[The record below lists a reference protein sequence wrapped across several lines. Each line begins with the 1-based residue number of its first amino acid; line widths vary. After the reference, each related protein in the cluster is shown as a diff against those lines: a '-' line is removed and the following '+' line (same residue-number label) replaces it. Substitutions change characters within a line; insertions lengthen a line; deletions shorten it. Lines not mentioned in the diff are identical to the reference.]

1 MRSIIASVVAFS
13 SVLFGTV
20 AVAQAQEIPE
30 TFLAVGH
37 RLKESALQ
45 SRDYFNQDASGQYIN
60 RIPNCTVLGQQ
71 IDPCE

>member
-30 TFLAVGH
+30 TFLTVGH
-37 RLKESALQ
+37 PLKESALQ
-45 SRDYFNQDASGQYIN
+45 SRDYFNQASGQYTN